1 MPLKSSV
8 TVAAVLVL
16 CTLAAAQQNTQLQLK
31 IDSSNR
37 TLTLTAEERVTVEP
51 EIAVIHIGFETPP
64 SDAKTAYAVGAATS
78 NAIIAALKQAGI
90 IESAIRSVDQHLE
103 RDSERPHRFRLAQS
117 WEVRTVPERA
127 AEILDIAVGAGA
139 TESGQ
144 INWTVKDVRAL
155 ESQALEKATTRV
167 REDAATLANGMGV
180 KLGAPVYM
188 TNEIAVADFRERFNG
203 NCAPVAEA
211 EFKSRNAAP
220 ALAIEPRKVS
230 RTASV
235 YAVFAIE

>member
-1 MPLKSSV
+1 MPLKSILI
-8 TVAAVLVL
+8 VAAALVL
-16 CTLAAAQQNTQLQLK
+16 STLAAAQQNTQLQLK

-37 TLTLTAEERVTVEP
+37 TLTVTAQERVTVDP
-51 EIAVIHIGFETPP
+51 EIAVIHIGFETPI
-64 SDAKTAYAVGAATS
+64 SDAKTAYTVGAATS
-78 NAIIAALKQAGI
+78 NAVVAALKQAGI
-90 IESAIRSVDQHLE
+90 LESAIRSVDQHLE
-103 RDSERPHRFRLAQS
+103 RDYERPHKFRLAQS
-117 WEVRTVPERA
+117 WEVKTLPERA

-144 INWTVKDVRAL
+144 IDWTVNDVRAL

-180 KLGAPVYM
+180 KLGVPVYM
-188 TNEIAVADFRERFNG
+188 TNGISVADFRDRLNG
-203 NCAPVAEA
+203 NYTVAVDA
-211 EFKSRNAAP
+211 EFKARNAAP
-220 ALAIEPRKVS
+220 PLAIEPRKVI